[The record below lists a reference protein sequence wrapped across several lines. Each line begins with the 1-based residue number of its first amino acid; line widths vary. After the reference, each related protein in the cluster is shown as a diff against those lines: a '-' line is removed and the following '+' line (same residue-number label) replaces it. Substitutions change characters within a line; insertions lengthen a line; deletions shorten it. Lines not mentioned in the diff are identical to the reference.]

1 MKLLQAYSMR
11 AVAALACAIA
21 LTGNSAAVSVTYD
34 YVQVGYLFGNGV
46 NSTLT
51 GHEDY
56 VRTSSNLPIA
66 LQTGTVDYSFGAAAN
81 AGSLASGTWAMGN
94 GIDSLTGN
102 HESEL
107 NEQVNVLGTPFVRYT
122 GHRSVTGGEG
132 YFAGATG
139 SGTVES
145 YLYYFNTGN
154 SDTFAYQ
161 GIQIARMSVTVE
173 TDAPVVQTDTRGV
186 SVLVKN
192 GDENGTTLTGTN
204 FGYYTSA
211 SPSLAPMP
219 ITNEASY
226 TFSNWF
232 NPLPF
237 VGTFLDVGADGL
249 STITGDTYGNF
260 LEFNHLGSIFTLATG
275 QATVT
280 GATGIFDGARSVTDY
295 ESYAVG
301 TTPPGSP
308 GLQGTYSAIII
319 NRVAPVPEPQT
330 YAMLLA
336 GLGLLGAMVRRR
348 SSR

>member
-1 MKLLQAYSMR
+1 MMKLLQAYSMR

-173 TDAPVVQTDTRGV
+173 TDTPVVQTDTRGV

-226 TFSNWF
+226 T
-232 NPLPF
+232 
-237 VGTFLDVGADGL
+237 
-249 STITGDTYGNF
+249 
-260 LEFNHLGSIFTLATG
+260 FNHLGSIFTLATG